1 MKPSPTLKR
10 FFRSILCPVDFSA
23 QSRVA
28 LRAAAAIADRFD
40 AQLTVLFVEDP
51 LLAQAAIIQFDARAL
66 AKTAAAELRRF
77 VQRATGRDVGE
88 RAIAYEI
95 VSGRPATEIGKAVV
109 RTSAD
114 LVVMGTQGQRG
125 PIKLV
130 LGSTTEAVLR
140 HARVPVIA
148 MPTGAA
154 RLVQRPGWPGK
165 NIAAAIDLADYAR
178 SDVRAAATVAR
189 AFGASLLL
197 VHVVVPTPGPPWLL
211 PQLQEQDRT
220 RLTKARDRL
229 QKLSAVVKGAK
240 VEGRVLLGDPAQEI
254 SAEAAESDAGLVI
267 LMLRQGR
274 GLFAPRKG
282 ATTYRVLAG
291 GATPVLA
298 IPARQ

>member
-1 MKPSPTLKR
+1 MKPSPARNRL
-10 FFRSILCPVDFSA
+10 FRSLLCPVDFSA
-23 QSRVA
+23 RSRVA

-40 AQLTVLFVEDP
+40 AQLIVLFVEDP
-51 LLAQAAIIQFDARAL
+51 LLAQAAIIRFDARAL

-77 VQRATGRDVGE
+77 AQRAIGRDAGE
-88 RAIAYEI
+88 RAISYEI

-109 RTSAD
+109 RWSAD

-140 HARVPVIA
+140 NVRVPVIA
-148 MPTGAA
+148 MPAGSA
-154 RLVQRPGWPGK
+154 RLVQRPGWPGR
-165 NIAAAIDLADYAR
+165 NIAAAIDLAGHAR
-178 SDVRAAATVAR
+178 SDVRAAAKAAG
-189 AFGASLLL
+189 AFGSSLLL

-229 QKLSAVVKGAK
+229 QKLGAAVKTVK

-254 SAEAAESDAGLVI
+254 SAVAAESDAGLVI
-267 LMLRQGR
+267 LMLRQGH
-274 GLFAPRKG
+274 GVFAPRKG
-282 ATTYRVLAG
+282 STTYRVLAG

-298 IPARQ
+298 IPARR